1 MVADNDAMGQAAKAA
16 SKPAEEM
23 ATQMANVANAYG
35 GAMGATLKAMQDY
48 QAKLMQFFQ
57 QNAEANL
64 QLGQTLMQAR
74 TPSDFVETVSA
85 HVRERATM
93 MSQQAKELA
102 SLGQEAS
109 RKAMESLTNQ
119 PKR

>member
-1 MVADNDAMGQAAKAA
+1 MVADNDAMGQAARTA

-109 RKAMESLTNQ
+109 RKAMESLTSQ
-119 PKR
+119 QKR